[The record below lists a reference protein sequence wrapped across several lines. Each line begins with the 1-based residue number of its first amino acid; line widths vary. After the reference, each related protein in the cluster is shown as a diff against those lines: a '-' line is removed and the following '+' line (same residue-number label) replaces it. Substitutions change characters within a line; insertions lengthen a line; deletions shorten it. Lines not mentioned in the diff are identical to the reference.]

1 MKTRF
6 LSLLAVVLC
15 LSLAACG
22 GGGGGGG
29 GTAIVLPTL
38 TGIWGG
44 QHIGLTISDT
54 GANLAYDCAHGTI
67 DGQIHLDQAGRFSV
81 TGIHIIG
88 QPGPTTP
95 GATIN
100 SHPARYDGQV
110 QQDSLSLTVTLTDTG
125 QNVGTFLLTRNGTA
139 QVFACV

>member
-1 MKTRF
+1 VISRF
-6 LSLLAVVLC
+6 FFVVVAALCFSLS
-15 LSLAACG
+15 ACG
-22 GGGGGGG
+22 GGSSGA
-29 GTAIVLPTL
+29 AIVLPTL
-38 TGIWGG
+38 SGSWGG
-44 QHIGLTISDT
+44 QHIGLSISDA
-54 GANLAYDCAHGTI
+54 GASLAYDCAHGTI

-110 QQDSLSLTVTLTDTG
+110 QQDSLSLTVILTDTG
-125 QNVGTFLLTRNGTA
+125 QNVGTVLLTRNGTA
-139 QVFACV
+139 QVFACL

>member
-6 LSLLAVVLC
+6 FSLLAVVLC

-22 GGGGGGG
+22 GGGG
-29 GTAIVLPTL
+29 TAIVLPTL
-38 TGIWGG
+38 TGAWGG
-44 QHIGLTISDT
+44 QHIGLTISDA
-54 GANLAYDCAHGTI
+54 GASLAYDCAHGTI
-67 DGQIHLDQAGRFSV
+67 DGQIHLDQGGRFSV
-81 TGIHIIG
+81 TGVHIID

>member
-1 MKTRF
+1 MISRF
-6 LSLLAVVLC
+6 FSVLAAALC
-15 LSLAACG
+15 FSLAACG
-22 GGGGGGG
+22 GGSGGV
-29 GTAIVLPTL
+29 AIVLPTL
-38 TGIWGG
+38 SGVWGG
-44 QHIGLTISDT
+44 QHIGLTISDS
-54 GANLAYDCAHGTI
+54 GASLAYDCAHGTI
-67 DGQIHLDQAGRFSV
+67 DGQIRLDQTGRFSV
-81 TGIHIIG
+81 NGIHVIG

-139 QVFACV
+139 QVFACL

>member
-15 LSLAACG
+15 LSLAAC
-22 GGGGGGG
+22 GGGGGG

-67 DGQIHLDQAGRFSV
+67 DGQIHLDQGKSV
-81 TGIHIIG
+81 
-88 QPGPTTP
+88 
-95 GATIN
+95 
-100 SHPARYDGQV
+100 V
-110 QQDSLSLTVTLTDTG
+110 
-125 QNVGTFLLTRNGTA
+125 
-139 QVFACV
+139 